1 MIDQTGDHPL
11 KRYSNNLIPLVQKHS
26 LMGSRLALT
35 KQKERNTVML
45 NRREIKKRKNERK
58 KIKIQR
64 KI

>member
-45 NRREIKKRKNERK
+45 NRTEREEKMNEKKL
-58 KIKIQR
+58 
-64 KI
+64 